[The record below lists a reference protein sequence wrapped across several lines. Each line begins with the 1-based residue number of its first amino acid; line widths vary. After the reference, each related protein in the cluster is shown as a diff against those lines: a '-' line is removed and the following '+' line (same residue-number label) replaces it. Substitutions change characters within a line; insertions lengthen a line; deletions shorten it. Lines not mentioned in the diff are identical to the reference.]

1 MHDPSHV
8 RVTGPLAPFA
18 PGFAAALEEQGYK
31 SIPIAVHLCLMAHV
45 SRWLEAKDLPVS
57 KLTPKNVEAYIADRR
72 AAGFSVHHSPRSLA
86 PLVAFLEGLGVLKPP
101 KVPCSWLD
109 RLAEEYVSYL
119 VEEQGLAAS
128 TIELY
133 VGTARAFLG
142 HAGRGRRVE
151 LGALEAGQV
160 RAFVLRECRRRCP
173 RSAGNRL
180 SELRCYLRF
189 LHVQGYTPNS
199 LVPAVPTVA
208 GWRQTGLPRG
218 IEPAQVARIVAS
230 CDRDTALGRRD
241 LAICTVVARLGLR
254 VGEVALLEL
263 DDVDWR
269 AGEISVAGKGGR
281 RDRLPLPVDVGE
293 ALAAYL
299 EHGRPLGG
307 SRRLFRKGCAPYGA
321 LSRTAVR
328 AVLRRACWRVGLPDV
343 GGHRLRHTLA
353 TDMLRQGG
361 SLTEIGQVLRHA
373 KVATTAIYAKVDRDA
388 LRSLALPWP
397 GGAA

>member
-31 SIPIAVHLCLMAHV
+31 SVPIAVHLVLMGHV
-45 SRWLEAKDLPVS
+45 SRWLEAKELPVG
-57 KLTPKNVEAYIADRR
+57 KLTSRNIEAFIADRR
-72 AAGFSVHHSPRSLA
+72 AAGFSVHRSPRSLA
-86 PLVAFLEGLGVLKPP
+86 PLVAFLEGLDVVKPP
-101 KVPCSWLD
+101 KAPCSWLD
-109 RLAEEYVSYL
+109 RLCNEYSSHL
-119 VEEQGLAAS
+119 VTERGLAAS
-128 TIELY
+128 TIEFY

-142 HAGRGRRVE
+142 HAGRGRRIE
-151 LGALEAGQV
+151 LAALAPDQV
-160 RAFVLRECRRRCP
+160 RAFVLRECRRQCP

-189 LHVQGYTPNS
+189 LHVKGYTPTS

-218 IEPAQVARIVAS
+218 IEPAQVARIVAG
-230 CDRDTALGRRD
+230 CDTDTALGRRD
-241 LAICTVVARLGLR
+241 LAICTMVARLGLR

-263 DDVDWR
+263 DDIDWR

-299 EHGRPLGG
+299 EHDRPRGG
-307 SRRLFRKGCAPYGA
+307 SRRVFRKGCAPYGA
-321 LSRTAVR
+321 LPRTAVR
-328 AVLRRACWRVGLPDV
+328 AVLRRACWRAGLPDV

-353 TDMLRQGG
+353 TDMLRHGG
-361 SLTEIGQVLRHA
+361 SLTEIGQVLRHE

-388 LRSLALPWP
+388 LRTLALPWP